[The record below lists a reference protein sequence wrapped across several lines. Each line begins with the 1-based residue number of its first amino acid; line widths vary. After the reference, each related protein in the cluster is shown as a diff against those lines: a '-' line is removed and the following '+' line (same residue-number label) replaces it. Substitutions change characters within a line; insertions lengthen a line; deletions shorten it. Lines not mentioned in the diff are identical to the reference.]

1 MSELSRHL
9 GEAKT
14 RIKLLFDPGVV
25 PLNQAIEL
33 EERPPAKSLTQLV
46 YMLMGIV
53 VAGLLWSAV
62 TYVDIVASAPGR
74 VAPAGDVISIQH
86 LDGGI
91 VSQILV
97 AEGERVAKGQ
107 VLVHL
112 APLDTEGRIA
122 QMRAKRTG
130 NLLAIEAERALIE
143 GREPNFDRVVTGFA
157 RQKTEQLSLFN
168 ARRQSVAAQ
177 QSVLIAQRDQRDAQ
191 VRRLSAQLIMLRH
204 DEEIAAEELK
214 VRSDLWQ
221 RKLTTRDRYYAAQ
234 REAADRQKQRMGTRD
249 ELARADNELAEFD
262 RKLTEFDATL
272 RSDSQAAI
280 AKATAELAEID
291 AVLQNEQG
299 RANRLNVRAPVAG
312 IVTGVTVR
320 AVNAVVKPGESLMEI
335 VPSADP
341 LVVMAEIS
349 PQDIGQV
356 RVGQRADIR
365 VSAFDYTTFG
375 TLQGTVDRISAT
387 TFADGDRRRFYK
399 VRVRLARDYLGG
411 DPKVLRVLPGME
423 VDVDVK
429 TGFRSVLAYLLKPV
443 MQTRETAFREL

>member
-62 TYVDIVASAPGR
+62 THVDIVASAPGR

-122 QMRAKRTG
+122 QMRAKRAG

-191 VRRLSAQLIMLRH
+191 LRRLSAQLIMLRH

-214 VRSDLWQ
+214 VRADLWQ
-221 RKLTTRDRYYAAQ
+221 RKLTTRDRYYTAQ

-249 ELARADNELAEFD
+249 EIARADKELAEFD
-262 RKLTEFDATL
+262 RKLKEFDATL

-399 VRVRLARDYLGG
+399 VRVRLARDYLGS